1 MQQRV
6 NLYDKQWEALSFANE
21 SRTTFSWRV
30 LITLFTLDELKNH
43 CVHGGGPHKKQALDP
58 TKLMDV
64 KTLTFVWRPLSTIEN
79 MTESLVYI
87 YHCCQCVHIY
97 ICIYIF
103 SVSFVSC

>member
-6 NLYDKQWEALSFANE
+6 NFYDKQWEALSSANE

-87 YHCCQCVHIY
+87 YHCCQCV
-97 ICIYIF
+97 
-103 SVSFVSC
+103 SFVSC